1 MKKKERLKYE
11 KILRDLT
18 LMSDT
23 FSAEIFKNKE
33 CAQHLFR
40 TLLQDESIRL
50 KRVEV
55 QKEITNMWGKGVRF
69 DVYGISDTGDVYD
82 AEIQNKLSEASVNRA
97 AYNGALMAM
106 RNLKKGLKFKKKGY
120 RKKFHVAFVTNGD
133 ALGYGQSEN
142 HISYYC
148 KENMEKIDAGAD
160 IHYYN
165 SQIHDDSPIGR
176 MMHDFHEKCVDAMQD
191 EVFQK
196 YVRYYKETPKG
207 RKHMCKVM
215 EKIRRD
221 GYKDGEKTGYRKGE
235 NHKSK
240 MIARSLYNS
249 GMPIQEIMIHT
260 HESEQ
265 QIRKWVKA

>member
-82 AEIQNKLSEASVNRA
+82 AEIQNKLRP
-97 AYNGALMAM
+97 
-106 RNLKKGLKFKKKGY
+106 R
-120 RKKFHVAFVTNGD
+120 
-133 ALGYGQSEN
+133 
-142 HISYYC
+142 
-148 KENMEKIDAGAD
+148 
-160 IHYYN
+160 
-165 SQIHDDSPIGR
+165 
-176 MMHDFHEKCVDAMQD
+176 
-191 EVFQK
+191 
-196 YVRYYKETPKG
+196 
-207 RKHMCKVM
+207 
-215 EKIRRD
+215 
-221 GYKDGEKTGYRKGE
+221 
-235 NHKSK
+235 
-240 MIARSLYNS
+240 
-249 GMPIQEIMIHT
+249 
-260 HESEQ
+260 
-265 QIRKWVKA
+265 

>member
-1 MKKKERLKYE
+1 MKKKDKIRYE
-11 KILRDLT
+11 EALRELT

-23 FSAEIFKNKE
+23 FSAEIFKHKE
-33 CAQHLFR
+33 CAEHLLR
-40 TLLQDESIRL
+40 TLLRDETIRL
-50 KRVEV
+50 KHVEV

-106 RNLKKGLKFKKKGY
+106 RNLKKGLKFRKKKY
-120 RKKFHVAFVTNGD
+120 RRKFHVAFVTNGD

-221 GYKDGEKTGYRKGE
+221 GYKDGEKSGE
-235 NHKSK
+235 KRKSK
-240 MIARSLYNS
+240 MIVRNLYKY
-249 GMPIQEIMIHT
+249 GMSISDIMLNT
-260 HESEQ
+260 GESEQ

>member
-55 QKEITNMWGKGVRF
+55 QKEITNMC
-69 DVYGISDTGDVYD
+69 SDTGDVYD

-106 RNLKKGLKFKKKGY
+106 RNLKKGLKFRKKKY
-120 RKKFHVAFVTNGD
+120 RRKFHVAFITNGD
-133 ALGYGQSEN
+133 ALGYGQREN

-165 SQIHDDSPIGR
+165 SRMHDDSPIGR

-215 EKIRRD
+215 DKIRR
-221 GYKDGEKTGYRKGE
+221 DGEKTGYRKGE